1 MPLLGNT
8 LEIFIYKLNIA
19 EYFKDI
25 QSKYGDF
32 CEIQMGSKRLILVS
46 NGDLAYPIHTS
57 SVALSSK
64 FLYRDVQSSGM
75 LEMGFET
82 SGILSNRNLDEWRIN
97 REFFERISR
106 SRNFS
111 IMLTNKTYE
120 MASDMFKLWDI
131 MINEQQE
138 IDLSKW
144 LEKFSGDIGVTTAT
158 GIPSYAVLSYFGSL
172 GYDYHD
178 YIPASER
185 ELSLKLISI
194 VKSVFKTGQWFN
206 LVPSFIRHAPGIS
219 YFNSKFLQPI
229 KDAEILLHEIIQ
241 KRRTKID
248 SLSEDASLPSDFL
261 TLLLTVN
268 TPRGIEVPSYKSL
281 SRSLS
286 DHEIFGTIRDIFF
299 GSFETVTTA
308 MCLVFYYVCKYPS
321 VKSKVF
327 SEIKTIFGHS
337 NPSNSLYDNLNNL
350 PYCDALIE
358 ETLRLHVL
366 LPYFFRSN
374 SEPVEVGGYLWEKE
388 QTFLLH
394 YQRINVNET
403 DWIDGEIFD
412 PERFLRNKDSERSIN
427 ARKANNK
434 GAFSTFGGGA
444 RICPGKAWAIIEIK
458 ILLVAVLMRYDIE
471 FANKDQELDMF
482 VDASYHCRELKIR
495 LKPRMQE
502 A

>member
-1 MPLLGNT
+1 MYFIKNLISDLPTLIAVLLFLYIIRYYYKYFTRVNPLPGPFPWVPLLGNT

-46 NGDLAYPIHTS
+46 NGDVAYPIHTS
-57 SVALSSK
+57 SVALSRK

-106 SRNFS
+106 SRNFL
-111 IMLTNKTYE
+111 IMLTGKTYE
-120 MASDMFKLWDI
+120 MASDMFKLWDM
-131 MINEQQE
+131 MINEQRE

-158 GIPSYAVLSYFGSL
+158 GIPSYAVLSYFG
-172 GYDYHD
+172 
-178 YIPASER
+178 
-185 ELSLKLISI
+185 
-194 VKSVFKTGQWFN
+194 FN
-206 LVPSFIRHAPGIS
+206 LVPSFIRHAPGMS

-268 TPRGIEVPSYKSL
+268 TPRGIEV
-281 SRSLS
+281 
-286 DHEIFGTIRDIFF
+286 
-299 GSFETVTTA
+299 TTA

-321 VKSKVF
+321 VKSKVL
-327 SEIKTIFGHS
+327 SEIKSIFGNS
-337 NPSNSLYDNLNNL
+337 NTSNSLYDNLNNL
-350 PYCDALIE
+350 PYCDTLIE

-427 ARKANNK
+427 ARKASNK

-444 RICPGKAWAIIEIK
+444 RVCPGKAWAIIEIK
-458 ILLVAVLMRYDIE
+458 ILLVSVLMKYGIE
-471 FANKDQELDMF
+471 FANKDQGLDMF
-482 VDASYHCRELKIR
+482 CDASYHWRELKIR

-502 A
+502 T